1 MSSISSKTHD
11 KAEQKSGTLGKDKAQ
26 VYGNYIGGH
35 WQPASDGATFASLN
49 PANNEEVIGH
59 FAASTEAD
67 VAKAVEAAAKAYPAW
82 KKMPAP
88 HRADI
93 ILKAAYLLEERKEEL
108 ATLMVRE
115 MGKVIKEARGDVQ
128 EAIDMAKYMA
138 GEGRRLLGHT
148 VPSELPNKFAMAVRA
163 PIGVI
168 GLITPWNFPM
178 AIPSW
183 KLFPALVC
191 GNTVVLKPA
200 SDTPLCALKLVE
212 IVVEAGIPPGV
223 VNLITGPGGKIGM
236 SLVEHPLVRA
246 ISITGSTPVG
256 KKVAGRCGELMKR
269 ISCELGGKNAICVMD
284 DANLELAVDGAV
296 WGAFGTAGQ
305 RCTAASRIIVHKKR
319 YEEFKEAFL
328 EKTKSLKL
336 GNGLDPS
343 VQVGPVINKSQLA
356 SINNY
361 VEIGQ
366 KEGAKLLCGGKI
378 VESNGLNNGCFHE
391 PTIFADV
398 NPKMRIA
405 QEEIFGPV
413 TAIIPVNSFAEAI
426 AVANGTDYGLS
437 LSMYTQDVNQA
448 FRAMD
453 DLESGIVYI
462 NAPTIGAEI
471 QLPFGGIKQ
480 TGNGHREAGIT
491 AIDQFSEWKSIFVD
505 YSGKLQKAQIDKP
518 NE

>member
-1 MSSISSKTHD
+1 MSTTSSVSGDASKIKSGQSKVPVYD
-11 KAEQKSGTLGKDKAQ
+11 NYIDGRWQKAEND
-26 VYGNYIGGH
+26 
-35 WQPASDGATFASLN
+35 ATFPSLN
-49 PANNEEVIGH
+49 PANNQEIIGH
-59 FAASTEAD
+59 FAASSVAD
-67 VAKAVEAAAKAYPAW
+67 VAKAVEAAARAFPAW

-108 ATLMVRE
+108 ATIMVKE
-115 MGKVIKEARGDVQ
+115 MGKVLKEARGDVQ

-138 GEGRRLLGHT
+138 GEGRRLMGHT
-148 VPSELPNKFAMAVRA
+148 VPSELPSKFAMAVRA
-163 PIGVI
+163 PIGVV
-168 GLITPWNFPM
+168 GLITPWNFPI

-183 KLFPALVC
+183 KLFPALVS

-212 IVVEAGIPPGV
+212 IVIEAGVPPGV

-236 SLVEHPLVRA
+236 ALVEHPLVKA
-246 ISITGSTPVG
+246 ISITGSTEVG

-296 WGAFGTAGQ
+296 WAAFGTSGQ

-319 YEEFKEAFL
+319 YEEFKAAFL

-336 GNGLDPS
+336 GDGLDPS
-343 VQVGPVINKSQLA
+343 VQIGPVINKSQLA
-356 SINNY
+356 SINSY
-361 VEIGQ
+361 VEIGK
-366 KEGAKLLCGGKI
+366 KEGAKLLYGGKI
-378 VESNGLNNGCFHE
+378 VETGNLNNGCFHE

-426 AVANGTDYGLS
+426 EVANGTDFGLS

-471 QLPFGGIKQ
+471 QLPFGGTKQ

-491 AIDQFSEWKSIFVD
+491 AIDQFTEWKTIFVD
-505 YSGKLQKAQIDKP
+505 YSGRLQRAQIDTS